1 MEGQKK
7 KQGKQ
12 DLNTV
17 KGVDDMRIDAVQTI
31 KDRLTMREVLERY
44 GYTADRKGFI
54 RCPFHSEKT
63 PSMRIYEKDYHCF
76 GCQEHGDVIT
86 FVQKL
91 FNLSFQEVLKKI
103 DIDFGLNLYGDK
115 TFEELRK
122 SHYQLKQLQAKRK
135 REKAERE
142 QSNVECWKAFDEWK
156 RLDDNK
162 QKLAP
167 KTSDEELHPLF
178 VEALQK
184 LSYQVYLLD
193 CLETRRRVL
202 NERTNNTVNAN

>member
-1 MEGQKK
+1 M
-7 KQGKQ
+7 Q

-17 KGVDDMRIDAVQTI
+17 KRVDDMRMDAVQTI

-44 GYTADRKGFI
+44 GYETNKKDFI
-54 RCPFHSEKT
+54 CCPFHNEKT

-76 GCQEHGDVIT
+76 GCVEHGDTIT

-91 FNLSFQEVLKKI
+91 FNLSFQESLKKI

-122 SHYQLKQLQAKRK
+122 SHYRTKQLQAKK
-135 REKAERE
+135 EREKAERE
-142 QSNVECWKAFDEWK
+142 QSNVEYWVAFDEWK
-156 RLDDNK
+156 RLEDNK
-162 QKLAP
+162 RKFAP
-167 KTSDEELHPLF
+167 KIPDEELHPLF

-184 LSYQVYLLD
+184 LSHQVYLLD